1 MALGPHNGKKT
12 VSITRILA
20 KLRLCCNVSKS
31 FLDPNR
37 AKRVNRRM
45 KKLLILAVFLPLASP
60 FQVSAQQERAITTA
74 VPFLTI
80 AADARASGMGDMG
93 VATSFDAYSQ
103 QWNPAKYAFATQ
115 KSGMG
120 ISYTPYLETIVN
132 DVSLLN
138 ATYYNKLN
146 DRSAFAFGLRYFGLG
161 EIELRQTIDQEATLV
176 KPNEFALD
184 GSYSLKLGQSFS
196 MAVGG
201 RFISSNL
208 RFQDGTQDSQAA
220 NAFAVDV
227 AGFYRSPELAYNN
240 YNGRW
245 RLGFNISNIG
255 GSLQY
260 DEGGQ
265 ENFLP
270 TNLKFGV
277 GFDFIFDQDNIL
289 SLNSEFNKLLVPTPR
304 DFDGDG
310 DIDSQDN
317 DQYQSIG
324 FFNGIFESFGDAPDG
339 FGEELKEVTWALGA
353 EYRFREAFMLR
364 TGYFNESEEK
374 GSRKFMTLGAG
385 FKYRTAQID
394 LSYLFST
401 SQVKNPLENT
411 LRISLSFNFGEE
423 FYND

>member
-1 MALGPHNGKKT
+1 M
-12 VSITRILA
+12 R
-20 KLRLCCNVSKS
+20 
-31 FLDPNR
+31 
-37 AKRVNRRM
+37 
-45 KKLLILAVFLPLASP
+45 KLLVLVLLVIVGATSM
-60 FQVSAQQERAITTA
+60 SAQQERAITTA

-103 QWNPAKYAFATQ
+103 QWNPAKYAFANK
-115 KSGMG
+115 KSGVG

-138 ATYYNKLN
+138 ANYYNKLN
-146 DRSAFAFGLRYFGLG
+146 DQSAFAFGLRYFGLG
-161 EIELRQTIDQEATLV
+161 EIELRQTIDQDPTLV

-184 GSYSLKLGQSFS
+184 GSYSLKLSPTFS

-208 RFQDGTQDSQAA
+208 RFQDGVQDSQAA

-227 AGFYRSPELAYNN
+227 AGFYRSREIAYSN
-240 YNGRW
+240 YDGRW
-245 RLGFNISNIG
+245 RAGFNISNLG

-270 TNLKFGV
+270 TNLKLGV

-289 SLNSEFNKLLVPTPR
+289 AINTEFNKLLVPTPR
-304 DFDGDG
+304 DFNGDG
-310 DIDSQDN
+310 QITTEDN
-317 DQYQSIG
+317 DEYQNIS
-324 FFNGIFESFGDAPDG
+324 FFNGVFESFGDAPDG
-339 FGEELKEVTWALGA
+339 FSEELKEVTWALGA

-364 TGYFNESEEK
+364 SGYFNESEEK
-374 GSRKFMTLGAG
+374 GSRKLFTLGAG
-385 FKYRTAQID
+385 FKFKSAQID

-401 SQVKNPLENT
+401 SQVRNPLENT
-411 LRISLSFNFGEE
+411 LRFSLSFDFGEE
-423 FYND
+423 FFND

>member
-1 MALGPHNGKKT
+1 
-12 VSITRILA
+12 
-20 KLRLCCNVSKS
+20 
-31 FLDPNR
+31 
-37 AKRVNRRM
+37 M
-45 KKLLILAVFLPLASP
+45 KKLLILVVFLAVIPRL
-60 FQVSAQQERAITTA
+60 SAQQERAITTA

-80 AADARASGMGDMG
+80 SADARASGMGDMG

-115 KSGMG
+115 KMG
-120 ISYTPYLETIVN
+120 VGVSYTPYLETIVN

-138 ATYYNKLN
+138 ANFYNKLN
-146 DRSAFAFGLRYFGLG
+146 ERSAFAFSIRYFGLG
-161 EIELRQTIDQEATLV
+161 EIEFRRDFTEINPRIV

-184 GSYSLKLGQSFS
+184 GSYSLKLSQTFS

-208 RFQDGTQDSQAA
+208 RFQDETQDSQAA

-227 AGFYRSPELAYNN
+227 AGFFRSREIAYNN
-240 YNGRW
+240 FDGRW
-245 RLGFNISNIG
+245 RAGFNISNIG

-270 TNLKFGV
+270 TNLKFGG
-277 GFDFIFDQDNIL
+277 GFDFIFDQDNVLAL
-289 SLNSEFNKLLVPTPR
+289 STEFNKLLVPTPR
-304 DFDGDG
+304 DFNGDG
-310 DIDSQDN
+310 QITPEDN
-317 DQYQSIG
+317 DEYQNIS
-324 FFNGIFESFGDAPDG
+324 FFKGIFESFGDAPDG
-339 FGEELKEVTWALGA
+339 FSEELKEITWALGA

-364 TGYFNESEEK
+364 SGYFNESEEK
-374 GSRKFMTLGAG
+374 GSRKFFTLGAG
-385 FKYRTAQID
+385 FKFKSAQID

-411 LRISLSFNFGEE
+411 LRFSLTFNFGEE

>member
-1 MALGPHNGKKT
+1 
-12 VSITRILA
+12 
-20 KLRLCCNVSKS
+20 
-31 FLDPNR
+31 
-37 AKRVNRRM
+37 M
-45 KKLLILAVFLPLASP
+45 KKLLILVVFLAVVPRL
-60 FQVSAQQERAITTA
+60 SAQQERAITTA

-80 AADARASGMGDMG
+80 SADARASGMGDMG

-115 KSGMG
+115 KMG
-120 ISYTPYLETIVN
+120 VGVSYTPYLETIVN

-138 ATYYNKLN
+138 ANFYNKLN
-146 DRSAFAFGLRYFGLG
+146 DRSAFAFSVRYFGLG
-161 EIELRQTIDQEATLV
+161 EIEFRRDFADDPRII

-184 GSYSLKLGQSFS
+184 GSYSLKLSQSFS

-208 RFQDGTQDSQAA
+208 RFQDETQDSQAA
-220 NAFAVDV
+220 NAFAVDI
-227 AGFYRSPELAYNN
+227 AGFFRSREIAYNN
-240 YNGRW
+240 FDGRW
-245 RLGFNISNIG
+245 RAGFNISNIG

-270 TNLKFGV
+270 TNLKFGG
-277 GFDFIFDQDNIL
+277 GFDFIFDQDNVLAL
-289 SLNSEFNKLLVPTPR
+289 STEFNKLLVPTPR
-304 DFDGDG
+304 DFTGDG
-310 DIDSQDN
+310 VIGPEDN
-317 DQYQSIG
+317 DEYQNIS
-324 FFNGIFESFGDAPDG
+324 FFKGIFESFGDAPDG
-339 FGEELKEVTWALGA
+339 FSEELKEITWALGA

-364 TGYFNESEEK
+364 SGYFNESEEK
-374 GSRKFMTLGAG
+374 GSRKFFTLGAG
-385 FKYRTAQID
+385 FKFKAAQID

-411 LRISLSFNFGEE
+411 LRFSLTFNFGEE